1 VKYEEMVLK
10 IEKKKMNGTVKGF
23 SWARKSPSEENL
35 VETWFVYLFASF
47 LVFLPLVQTHSIR
60 E

>member
-1 VKYEEMVLK
+1 
-10 IEKKKMNGTVKGF
+10 MNGTVKGF

-60 E
+60 EWKR